1 MKNLHISYLL
11 DVYGPVLTDKQR
23 DVVGLY
29 YCEDLSLAEIAE
41 ICGITRQGV
50 RDSIKRGEAVIV
62 ELEEKLGIVKKLQN
76 IYDATDTIRNNSRDI
91 LIYND
96 RSVYSE
102 QIKKLA
108 ESILEQSNL
117 IDEE

>member
-1 MKNLHISYLL
+1 MKNLKISYLL

-23 DVVGLY
+23 DVVELY

-50 RDSIKRGEAVIV
+50 RDSIKRGEAVIL
-62 ELEEKLGIVKKLQN
+62 ELEEKLGLVKRFQE
-76 IYDATDTIRNNSRDI
+76 IYAAADEIKAVVRDLAAYNNRQ
-91 LIYND
+91 
-96 RSVYSE
+96 VYSE
-102 QIKKLA
+102 QIKLFSEAILDKL
-108 ESILEQSNL
+108 SL